1 MSELSEWPTLSLGS
15 PSDVELNPFLDTSAE
30 QTGPIYLG
38 KFSLSSVC
46 IIPKESPEELISE
59 VTQAL
64 SDNLT
69 SLLPSRS
76 PTLSINPTTTSQTK
90 SDMTAKLNMLM
101 SLSPSTPKWD
111 GQSRTLRNFL
121 RIMKQ
126 LFRTAE
132 ITDDQKKLDWITGY
146 VDADIHDQWT
156 SFEEYKAGSWN
167 WFLERLKTGY
177 PELTTEEQ
185 GSMNH
190 LRKLCRENAGIN
202 LLEKER
208 LISFKRRF
216 VYIA

>member
-146 VDADIHDQWT
+146 VDADIYDQWT

>member
-101 SLSPSTPKWD
+101 SLSPSAPK
-111 GQSRTLRNFL
+111 
-121 RIMKQ
+121 
-126 LFRTAE
+126 
-132 ITDDQKKLDWITGY
+132 
-146 VDADIHDQWT
+146 
-156 SFEEYKAGSWN
+156 
-167 WFLERLKTGY
+167 
-177 PELTTEEQ
+177 
-185 GSMNH
+185 
-190 LRKLCRENAGIN
+190 
-202 LLEKER
+202 
-208 LISFKRRF
+208 
-216 VYIA
+216 